1 MKAVQLFGVE
11 DPRVTDNVKNF
22 RTLAFC
28 GSFTPSEGYPLDRF
42 MKEIQHVFFG
52 GKHDTNRAW
61 R

>member
-11 DPRVTDNVKNF
+11 DLRVTDDVKNF
-22 RTLAFC
+22 RTLAF
-28 GSFTPSEGYPLDRF
+28 GGPFTPSEGYHLDRI

-52 GKHDTNRAW
+52 GKHDTNGAW